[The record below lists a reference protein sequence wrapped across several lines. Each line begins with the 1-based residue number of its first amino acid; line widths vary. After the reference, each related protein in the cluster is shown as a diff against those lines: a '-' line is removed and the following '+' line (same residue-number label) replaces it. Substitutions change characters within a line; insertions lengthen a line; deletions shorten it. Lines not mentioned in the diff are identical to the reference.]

1 MNRARALAGALVTLW
16 FPLLACAATPVH
28 KCVVD
33 GTVTYQTDA
42 CPSGQVRQRPTVG
55 QLNAERARQGA
66 AASAPLGSRAAAA
79 STAETSAA
87 HSPAA
92 PNAAA
97 AAPFRCDGRKY
108 CSQMNSC
115 AEAKYFL
122 ANCPGVRMD
131 GNRDGLPCEK
141 QWCGR

>member
-1 MNRARALAGALVTLW
+1 MNRTHVLAGVLVTLW
-16 FPLLACAATPVH
+16 IPLLACAATPVH

-42 CPSGQVRQRPTVG
+42 CPSGQVRQRPTIA

-66 AASAPLGSRAAAA
+66 AASASQGGRAAAA
-79 STAETSAA
+79 PTSVQG
-87 HSPAA
+87 PAS
-92 PNAAA
+92 PNAEP
-97 AAPFRCDGRKY
+97 AAPFRCDGRRY

-115 AEAKYFL
+115 AEARYFL

-131 GNRDGLPCEK
+131 GNRDGNPCEK